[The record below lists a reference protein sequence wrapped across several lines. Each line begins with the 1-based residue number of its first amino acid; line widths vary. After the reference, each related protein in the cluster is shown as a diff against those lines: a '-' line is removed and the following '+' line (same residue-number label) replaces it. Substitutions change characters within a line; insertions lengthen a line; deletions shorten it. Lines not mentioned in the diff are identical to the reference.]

1 MREGWIYPKISRY
14 VDSNADRVYAVSLG
28 YGISIIDLEF
38 PIPSWAGLVTVPLYS
53 RANGV
58 FQGIHVRMVWS
69 RSGTNPSIRLLAALA
84 RQLIQNKE
92 EARL

>member
-1 MREGWIYPKISRY
+1 MQNSTTNVRKLTGT
-14 VDSNADRVYAVSLG
+14 AMLGAVAAVLM
-28 YGISIIDLEF
+28 YLEF

>member
-1 MREGWIYPKISRY
+1 MT
-14 VDSNADRVYAVSLG
+14 
-28 YGISIIDLEF
+28 LEF

-58 FQGIHVRMVWS
+58 FQGIHVRMVLVPF
-69 RSGTNPSIRLLAALA
+69 RHQPSIRLLAALA